1 MKAIFLTT
9 VLATLFSFS
18 NIYAGNS
25 KDKVYS
31 NIETTRY
38 GCTKEYTTVDG
49 TSLEALKKAV
59 FVYDTKNNLKEK
71 TYYKWSSQG
80 WVGTYKYVYE
90 YNSDGSKVANL
101 IFTKWDKNMAT
112 WSTKS
117 QHLIH
122 VYDDASGKLLT
133 VKQVQVNNNSSGL
146 IANK

>member
-1 MKAIFLTT
+1 M
-9 VLATLFSFS
+9 
-18 NIYAGNS
+18 
-25 KDKVYS
+25 
-31 NIETTRY
+31 
-38 GCTKEYTTVDG
+38 
-49 TSLEALKKAV
+49 

-80 WVGTYKYVYE
+80 WVGTHKYVYE
-90 YNSDGSKVANL
+90 YNSDGSKVTNL